1 MIEYQILSAKN
12 DDNNAIIKDLIDK
25 KHEFEIKLKELQDKC
40 RTAYLDYNDTLN
52 IAIQE
57 AERR

>member
-1 MIEYQILSAKN
+1 MKRKIY
-12 DDNNAIIKDLIDK
+12 DDALKKLNQAISNSTTART
-25 KHEFEIKLKELQDKC
+25 ELKELQDKC